1 MDFKSQVLVFSHIPK
16 NAGASVL
23 LALHNAL
30 GGARSVS
37 LRMQKIEIIRNGR
50 LSEMTDHVFTYWRKL
65 TARLSGRHYLAS
77 APHDFRRVWLIHGH
91 FRIGEERRS
100 GRQPV
105 YISVVRESVDR
116 FVSYFNYRKDQ
127 LPQLMNGRA
136 DHPLLDATGTIPAT
150 PMEFLDMLIRRRTRD
165 WRNAQVR
172 YFSSAGTFSGA
183 RRCIVEK
190 RVITAP
196 MTQLQGFAKLIERE
210 IGTQPLVI
218 SHENRGLSRAKASES
233 QLSASDADQIRLY
246 FEEDC
251 RLYELVRDK
260 LPCIGNAGL
269 RMPA

>member
-30 GGARSVS
+30 GGARSIS
-37 LRMQKIEIIRNGR
+37 LRMQKIEIIRNGGGP
-50 LSEMTDHVFTYWRKL
+50 D
-65 TARLSGRHYLAS
+65 AS
-77 APHDFRRVWLIHGH
+77 QSTFPWCVSPSTG
-91 FRIGEERRS
+91 
-100 GRQPV
+100 
-105 YISVVRESVDR
+105 

-172 YFSSAGTFSGA
+172 YFSSAGTFSGV
-183 RRCIVEK
+183 RRCNVEK

-251 RLYELVRDK
+251 RLYEFVRDK